1 MELSQRF
8 NVAQLD
14 EIEPVSCPC
23 GMARR
28 AFGDL
33 NGVASLHMVNISKD
47 SETHYHKEMHEIYL
61 VLEGDGFIELESIEL
76 LF

>member
-8 NVAQLD
+8 SVAQLD

-28 AFGDL
+28 AFGDV
-33 NGVASLHMVNISKD
+33 NG
-47 SETHYHKEMHEIYL
+47 ETFVPACTLGIIF
-61 VLEGDGFIELESIEL
+61 V
-76 LF
+76 